1 MEWSKCLVP
10 LVNSKKVK
18 VLGRCVAAPINLQMM
33 QEIML
38 YVRYKFHKILFA
50 LLFHLCVWFRT
61 FPFVSCI
68 KPAEKLLKRYLVKFK
83 PGLTVWLCSFY
94 IHQSVFRE
102 GDRSS
107 WKLEPTNIDSTTYPL
122 LTLFKL
128 LKVKPFQKV
137 PLASL
142 SN

>member
-50 LLFHLCVWFRT
+50 LLFSFVCV
-61 FPFVSCI
+61 VS
-68 KPAEKLLKRYLVKFK
+68 YL
-83 PGLTVWLCSFY
+83 
-94 IHQSVFRE
+94 SVCV
-102 GDRSS
+102 
-107 WKLEPTNIDSTTYPL
+107 LY
-122 LTLFKL
+122 
-128 LKVKPFQKV
+128 Q
-137 PLASL
+137 AC
-142 SN
+142 

>member
-1 MEWSKCLVP
+1 M
-10 LVNSKKVK
+10 
-18 VLGRCVAAPINLQMM
+18 
-33 QEIML
+33 
-38 YVRYKFHKILFA
+38 
-50 LLFHLCVWFRT
+50 
-61 FPFVSCI
+61 SCI

-142 SN
+142 IN